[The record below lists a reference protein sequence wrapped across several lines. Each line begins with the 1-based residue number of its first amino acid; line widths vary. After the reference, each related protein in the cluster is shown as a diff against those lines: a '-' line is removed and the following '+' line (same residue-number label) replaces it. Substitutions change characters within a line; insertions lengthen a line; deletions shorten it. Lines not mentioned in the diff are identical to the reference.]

1 MGSAGSG
8 EAQLNTEKEA
18 VMLIVDDVEINRA
31 ILRQFFKNEYIFV
44 EAANGQEAL
53 DVLERQRV
61 DIVLLDMVM
70 PVMDG
75 FQLLTIMKQQE
86 KFSDI
91 PVVVTTVRNEGD
103 SEVKAMELG
112 ADDFVTKPYNP
123 TIVRIRVHN
132 VMARREVEWSRLEQA
147 AKDFKIMEMRAAME
161 HDSLTGLL
169 KRESFYTQTATL
181 LQNNADKEYAIVYF
195 DISYFKS
202 INDLFHV
209 EMGNLVLK
217 NAASYFALI
226 TNGVGLAAR
235 LEADHFAICMPIED
249 LHMDAVMQGLDDAM
263 SRISIAHSITFY
275 AGVYKVANVYLS
287 VEKMCDMAHMA
298 LYTVKG
304 KPVQRYTEY
313 DEKMESRIEEERM
326 VVREMEFALS
336 EKQFK
341 VYLQPIYSVSE
352 DRCVAA
358 EALVR
363 WIHPTRGLIPPDHFI
378 GIFER
383 NGFIQKLDRYV
394 WETVCMLQQNR
405 IMTGKSLI
413 PISVNVS
420 RINFYNVD
428 FVNELK
434 DLVHKYHVGSD
445 ALRFEIT
452 ETAYMEN
459 PQQLLSV
466 MKELQKE
473 GFVFLM
479 DDFGSGYSSL
489 NMLKNV
495 PVDILKL
502 DMGFMRDLDKNDK
515 VEYIIKAVV
524 QMAKNLKMDMVCEG
538 VETASQLEF
547 LKSIGCDKIQ
557 GYYFS
562 KPLPVDEFT
571 EWISNFETNPGGYKG
586 EQEKQN

>member
-217 NAASYFALI
+217 NAANYFALI
-226 TNGVGLAAR
+226 TSGVGLAAR

-352 DRCVAA
+352 ERCVAA

-434 DLVHKYHVGSD
+434 GLVHKYHVGSD

-538 VETASQLEF
+538 VETSCQLEF

>member
-217 NAASYFALI
+217 NAASYFELI
-226 TNGVGLAAR
+226 TSGVGLAAR

-352 DRCVAA
+352 ERCVAA

-434 DLVHKYHVGSD
+434 GLVHKYHVGSD

-538 VETASQLEF
+538 VETSCQLEF

>member
-1 MGSAGSG
+1 MVIAGSG
-8 EAQLNTEKEA
+8 ESQVNTEKEA

-44 EAANGQEAL
+44 EAANGEEAL
-53 DVLERQRV
+53 AVLERQRV

-181 LQNNADKEYAIVYF
+181 LQNNVGREYTIAYF

-209 EMGNLVLK
+209 EMGNMVLK
-217 NAASYFALI
+217 TAAGSFQLV
-226 TNGVGLAAR
+226 TNGQGLAAR
-235 LEADHFAICMPIED
+235 LEADHFVICMPTDELD
-249 LHMDAVMQGLDDAM
+249 MDNVMHLLDDAM
-263 SRISIAHSITFY
+263 KSINISHSIMFY
-275 AGVYKVANVYLS
+275 AGLYKVDNVYES
-287 VEKMCDMAHMA
+287 VEKMCDRAHMA

-304 KPVQRYTEY
+304 KLMKRYTEY
-313 DEKMESRIEEERM
+313 DEEMESSIREEQM
-326 VVREMEFALS
+326 IVREMEFALS

-341 VYLQPIYSVSE
+341 VYLQPIYSISE
-352 DRCVAA
+352 GRCVAA

-363 WIHPTRGLIPPDHFI
+363 WIHPTRGVIPPNHFI

-394 WETVCMLQQNR
+394 WETVCMLQQDRAMKGKNR
-405 IMTGKSLI
+405 L

-420 RINFYNVD
+420 RINFYNMD

-434 DLVHKYHVGSD
+434 GLVHKYHVGSD

-466 MKELQKE
+466 MKELQEE
-473 GFVFLM
+473 GYVFLM

-502 DMGFMRDLDKNDK
+502 DMGFMRDLDKNEK
-515 VEYIIKAVV
+515 VEYIVKAVV
-524 QMAKNLKMDMVCEG
+524 QMAKDLKMDMVSEG
-538 VETASQLEF
+538 VETSRQLEF

-562 KPLPVDEFT
+562 KPLPVDEFSQ
-571 EWISNFETNPGGYKG
+571 WISDFENNPGGYLE
-586 EQEKQN
+586 EQEKQD